1 MLEEAKPLAELLARK
16 TGGNPFFVGQFLSVL
31 SEKGLIGYSPEEKRW
46 IWDLAAIEFLAVTE
60 NVVEML
66 VDRLHRF
73 SAETRRLLSLAAC
86 IGNTFDLESLEL
98 ISGEGS
104 GEIDENLL
112 PALENG
118 LILGFSQAPQLDN
131 PTDGA
136 SAESGSYKFLH
147 DRVQQAAY
155 ALIAQKERKPVHLQ
169 IGQTLLEQYAPEKG
183 EDLLFDIVH
192 HLNLARRVKDKWK
205 ERSQLAELNLEAGL
219 KARAASAFEQALE
232 YFTIGL
238 ELLGAAAWKRQ
249 YSLAL
254 SLHEAAT
261 EMSSLCGRF
270 ELMEKLAGAV
280 KDNAR
285 EDPDLVNVYRCR
297 IQAYTTR
304 GELKKAQETGVE
316 ILEKLGYQLS
326 RLSLDQWQQTLV
338 QIKPGLAGKSVAD
351 VMRFEPLTQPDA
363 EVLVPILYELHLA
376 YGEAGATLDDGL
388 WQPIA
393 SKRISLL
400 LNHFHPQYS
409 PEFYI
414 HLGFIYCA
422 YMQDFEFGYELGR
435 LGIKLMEALDLK
447 EINCRVSGGFNGY
460 TRFYR
465 EPLSA
470 SLEPLLETHKMGIET
485 GNFVNAG
492 QSAVVRCRLAFICG
506 KELNWLK
513 GELSTLKLA
522 LKKIDYIIGSRHAEM
537 LTKAVTIL
545 MEEPASLSSGI
556 MDQYHRVSSAEYVYQ
571 EQSQF

>member
-1 MLEEAKPLAELLARK
+1 MELL
-16 TGGNPFFVGQFLSVL
+16 
-31 SEKGLIGYSPEEKRW
+31 I
-46 IWDLAAIEFLAVTE
+46 
-60 NVVEML
+60 
-66 VDRLHRF
+66 DRLHRF
-73 SAETRRLLSLAAC
+73 SSETRRLLSLAAC

-104 GEIDENLL
+104 GELYENLL

-118 LILGFSQAPQLDN
+118 LILGFSRAPQLDN

-155 ALIAQKERKPVHLQ
+155 ALIAQKERQPVHLQ
-169 IGQTLLEQYAPEKG
+169 IGQTLLKQYAPEKA

-285 EDPDLVNVYRCR
+285 ADPDLVNVYRCR

-304 GELKKAQETGVE
+304 GELKKAQETGAE
-316 ILEKLGYQLS
+316 ILEKLGCQLS

-338 QIKPGLAGKSVAD
+338 TNQTRPG
-351 VMRFEPLTQPDA
+351 R
-363 EVLVPILYELHLA
+363 
-376 YGEAGATLDDGL
+376 
-388 WQPIA
+388 
-393 SKRISLL
+393 
-400 LNHFHPQYS
+400 
-409 PEFYI
+409 
-414 HLGFIYCA
+414 
-422 YMQDFEFGYELGR
+422 
-435 LGIKLMEALDLK
+435 
-447 EINCRVSGGFNGY
+447 
-460 TRFYR
+460 
-465 EPLSA
+465 
-470 SLEPLLETHKMGIET
+470 
-485 GNFVNAG
+485 
-492 QSAVVRCRLAFICG
+492 
-506 KELNWLK
+506 
-513 GELSTLKLA
+513 
-522 LKKIDYIIGSRHAEM
+522 
-537 LTKAVTIL
+537 
-545 MEEPASLSSGI
+545 
-556 MDQYHRVSSAEYVYQ
+556 
-571 EQSQF
+571 